1 MTVRLLL
8 VDDDDLVRTALKM
21 ILDSDT
27 DLDIVGEASNGAQAL
42 AMVDRLNPDVIL
54 MDIQMPEMDGIEAT
68 RLVGEKWP
76 GDEGPRVLVLT
87 TFEQDEYVFQA
98 LRAGASG
105 FLLKRTPAD
114 ELIAGIKVVA
124 QGDSLLSPSVT
135 RRLIKEFA
143 RSSISPAGADSSGK
157 LESLTGRE
165 MEVLRLVSRGFSN
178 QEIADEFVLSEGT
191 VKTHVKRI
199 LAKLE
204 VRDRTQAVIFA
215 YNAGIIQPDS
225 GQPDTDSR

>member
-8 VDDDDLVRTALKM
+8 VDDDDLVRTGLKM
-21 ILDSDT
+21 ILET
-27 DLDIVGEASNGAQAL
+27 EAEFEIVGEAATGGEAL
-42 AMVDRLNPDVIL
+42 AMVDRLKADVIL

-68 RLVGEKWP
+68 RQISEKYP
-76 GDEGPRVLVLT
+76 DDEGPRVLVLT

-114 ELIAGIKVVA
+114 DLIAGIKVIA
-124 QGDSLLSPSVT
+124 DGDSLLSPSVT
-135 RRLIKEFA
+135 RRLITEFA
-143 RSSISPAGADSSGK
+143 STSAAPTGTDTSGK
-157 LESLTGRE
+157 LEALTERE
-165 MEVLRLVSRGFSN
+165 MEVLQLVSRGLSN
-178 QEIADEFVLSEGT
+178 REIADDLVVSEGT
-191 VKTHVKRI
+191 VKTHVKRV

-215 YNAGIIQPDS
+215 YNAGIIQPDADA
-225 GQPDTDSR
+225 P

>member
-1 MTVRLLL
+1 
-8 VDDDDLVRTALKM
+8 M
-21 ILDSDT
+21 ILESDSD
-27 DLDIVGEASNGAQAL
+27 LEVLGEASNGIQAV
-42 AMVDRLNPDVIL
+42 AMADRLKPDVIL

-68 RLVGEKWP
+68 RLISEKSP

-114 ELIAGIKVVA
+114 DLIAGVKIVA
-124 QGDSLLSPSVT
+124 AGDSLLSPSVT
-135 RRLIKEFA
+135 RRLINEFA
-143 RSSISPAGADSSGK
+143 QSHVSPAGPDTSGK
-157 LESLTGRE
+157 LEALTERE
-165 MEVLRLVSRGFSN
+165 MEVLQLVTRGLSN
-178 QEIADEFVLSEGT
+178 QEIADVLVVSEGT
-191 VKTHVKRI
+191 VKTHVKRV

-215 YNAGIIQPDS
+215 YNAGIVHPDAGIQ
-225 GQPDTDSR
+225 

>member
-8 VDDDDLVRTALKM
+8 VDDDDLVRTGLKM
-21 ILDSDT
+21 ILDSDA
-27 DLDIVGEASNGAQAL
+27 DLDVIGEAANGVEAL
-42 AMVDRLNPDVIL
+42 AMLDRLNPDVIL

-68 RLVGEKWP
+68 RRIGEKSP

-87 TFEQDEYVFQA
+87 TFEQDEYVFQV

-114 ELIAGIKVVA
+114 DLIAGIKVVA
-124 QGDSLLSPSVT
+124 EGDSLLSPSVT
-135 RRLIKEFA
+135 RRLINEFA
-143 RSSISPAGADSSGK
+143 HTSASQAEADPSGR
-157 LESLTGRE
+157 LDSLTERE
-165 MEVLRLVSRGFSN
+165 MEVLQLVSKGLSN

-191 VKTHVKRI
+191 IKTHVKRI

-225 GQPDTDSR
+225 